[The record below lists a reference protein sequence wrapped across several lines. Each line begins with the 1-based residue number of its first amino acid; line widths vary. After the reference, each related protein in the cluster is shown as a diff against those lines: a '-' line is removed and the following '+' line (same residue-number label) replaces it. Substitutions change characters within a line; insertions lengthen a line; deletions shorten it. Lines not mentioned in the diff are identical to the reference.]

1 MSFPAIA
8 QVDAYWEGLRA
19 GRLMPARAEVDP
31 RGLDTALEYAFILDY
46 IGRGVGRLRIA
57 GMHLNDLLGMEV
69 RGMPLTSFFA
79 PEARESVSRVLQDV
93 VTRPQVADL
102 SLVSPRGIGRPGL
115 TARMYLAPLA
125 SAEGDAPRILGCLQS
140 RGGPGRT
147 PRRFEIEKQQSRRI
161 VATARPYASDRVPD
175 PHPEFAEP
183 TRSFEHAGTP
193 ADARSSAPRS
203 HLRLIN
209 PDD

>member
-31 RGLDTALEYAFILDY
+31 RGMEAALEHAFILDY

-69 RGMPLTSFFA
+69 RGMPLTSFFL
-79 PEARESVSRVLQDV
+79 PEARERVAMVLEDV

-102 SLVSPRGIGRPGL
+102 SLVSPRGIGRPAL
-115 TARMYLAPLA
+115 AARMYLAPLA
-125 SAEGDAPRILGCLQS
+125 SIQGDMPRIIGCLQS
-140 RGGPGRT
+140 LGGIGRA
-147 PRRFEIEKQQSRRI
+147 PRRFEIEKIQSRRI
-161 VATARPYASDRVPD
+161 IATAPTRTEAREPQRG
-175 PHPEFAEP
+175 FAEASG
-183 TRSFEHAGTP
+183 SFNRANARANGPSATP
-193 ADARSSAPRS
+193 RP
-203 HLRLIN
+203 HLHLVSR
-209 PDD
+209 DD